1 MNNMD
6 QIKKRNGE
14 QFLIDIEAVKW
25 FYVFVT
31 ISQTSFRVKKSDVL
45 DQAERKKIHYAI
57 TTCGNDR
64 IMMIE

>member
-14 QFLIDIEAVKW
+14 QFLIDIATAKW
-25 FYVFVT
+25 FYVFVAN
-31 ISQTSFRVKKSDVL
+31 SKLSFQVKKSDVL
-45 DQAERKKIHYAI
+45 AQAERKKIHYAI
-57 TTCGNDR
+57 TTCGNDH

>member
-1 MNNMD
+1 MHNMD

-14 QFLIDIEAVKW
+14 QFLIDIESAKW

-31 ISQTSFRVKKSDVL
+31 NSKLSFQVKKSDVL
-45 DQAERKKIHYAI
+45 AQAERKKIHYAI
-57 TTCGNDR
+57 TECGKDR